1 MRPSSVGRERSPV
14 PMAELMHKG
23 SWASGRHREGGKNVS
38 SRRNSISK
46 GSLVGKLGLWEE
58 SVGLEGR
65 RPEGGG
71 KYEAKEERVKE
82 HVWP

>member
-1 MRPSSVGRERSPV
+1 M
-14 PMAELMHKG
+14 
-23 SWASGRHREGGKNVS
+23 VS

-58 SVGLEGR
+58 SVGLERR

-71 KYEAKEERVKE
+71 KYEAKEERVQE